1 MRHELLTIL
10 FIRSSYKIR
19 KINLPFLYY
28 QLLKFGVILFFLI
41 FVGLVFLTWQLS
53 VQNTELK
60 DQVLSLKSQKKDAFL
75 YGHVEPKKQK
85 PPVKSTPQVQ
95 AKQNPVVTFDEIDQK
110 IINVRDFSVNNS
122 KTQLQVGFD
131 LVNDSGNNSQAEGYL
146 HVLFMDSMNAD
157 ARVSTFPQG
166 CKVDKQFNAINYKT
180 GDSFAIKYFKKVQFN
195 LDPPDFSIKF
205 AVIRVYS
212 TDGQIIYQNIK
223 SIDNDN

>member
-1 MRHELLTIL
+1 M
-10 FIRSSYKIR
+10 
-19 KINLPFLYY
+19 
-28 QLLKFGVILFFLI
+28 
-41 FVGLVFLTWQLS
+41 TWQLS
-53 VQNTELK
+53 VQNAELK

-75 YGHVEPKKQK
+75 NRHVEPEKQK
-85 PPVKSTPQVQ
+85 TPVKSTSQVQ
-95 AKQNPVVTFDEIDQK
+95 AKQTPVVTLDEIDQK
-110 IINVRDFSVNNS
+110 IINVRDFNVNNS
-122 KTQLQVGFD
+122 ENQLQVGFD

-146 HVLFMDSMNAD
+146 QVLFLDSMNAG
-157 ARVSTFPQG
+157 AMVSTFPQD
-166 CKVDKQFNAINYKT
+166 CKVDKEFKAINYKT